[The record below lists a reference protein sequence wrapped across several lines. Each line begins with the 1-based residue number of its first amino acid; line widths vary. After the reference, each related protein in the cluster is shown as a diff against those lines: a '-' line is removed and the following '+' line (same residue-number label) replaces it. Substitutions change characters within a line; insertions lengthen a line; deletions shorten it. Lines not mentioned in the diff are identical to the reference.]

1 MKLPKSITPERIWS
15 LSIVR
20 KFWKISVFSPLSL
33 LLNFMMPYFCIL
45 IYPLFR
51 NTLLLDGKAFPDMLW
66 SVPLLLWNVKAF
78 PWSPTFS
85 ITLTTTFS
93 LHTIAVLIFLQ
104 SWQRPSYWTFDL
116 FLKNFDNSILSAI
129 MKSHVTFLARKG
141 IINASFIGLDSTPVA
156 ANTSQNNPKAFL
168 SNKFNPDNQ
177 PKSEPHWW

>member
-1 MKLPKSITPERIWS
+1 MKDIRLFTSQPIAKFYDALFLHLD
-15 LSIVR
+15 LSFIQE
-20 KFWKISVFSPLSL
+20 
-33 LLNFMMPYFCIL
+33 
-45 IYPLFR
+45 YPLTGRKGFSR
-51 NTLLLDGKAFPDMLW
+51 HAMVCAFTVMKCEGFSMITDLFDYLNNNLL
-66 SVPLLLWNVKAF
+66 
-78 PWSPTFS
+78 
-85 ITLTTTFS
+85 
-93 LHTIAVLIFLQ
+93 IAHYCGFDISAEL
-104 SWQRPSYWTFDL
+104 PSYWTFDL